1 MPRPP
6 VPRRISR
13 GLSTLVFKPRG
24 VPTSGLSTLELT
36 LDGLEALRL
45 ADQEG
50 LYQEEAARRM
60 GVSRATFARIVAE
73 ARRTVA
79 KALLERKALV
89 VRGGTVEREERQ
101 TWPCPV
107 HGHRHRQGRG
117 CRCQKSRPRG
127 GEHGNAKTD
136 DRDRE

>member
-1 MPRPP
+1 MSRPP
-6 VPRRISR
+6 VPRHIPR
-13 GLSTLVFKPRG
+13 GLSTLIFKPRG
-24 VPTSGLSTLELT
+24 VPSRQLTSLELT

-60 GVSRATFARIVAE
+60 GVSRATFSRIVAE

-79 KALLERKALV
+79 EALLQRKALV
-89 VRGGTVEREERQ
+89 VKGGVVEREEGK

-107 HGHRHRQGRG
+107 HGHRHRRGRG
-117 CRCQKSRPRG
+117 CRCRTSKSRG
-127 GEHGNAKTD
+127 GDHGVTTD